1 MSVRATPRYRG
12 DLPVEVT
19 SFVGRRRESSEARRL
34 LGRTRLLTFVGAGG
48 VGKTR
53 LARRVAAD
61 VRRTFP
67 DGVWLVNLAPLRDG
81 DLLASTVAATLGLAD
96 WSVRP
101 SLDSL
106 VDFVSDKRVLIV
118 LDNCEHLLD
127 VSAAFVDGLLSA
139 AANVR
144 ILVTSRQPLG
154 VGGET
159 VLEVPPMSLPV
170 PDEALSARRLDES
183 EAVRLFVERAAEAVP
198 GLVLGEADWE
208 AVARLCR
215 RLDGIPLAIELA
227 AVRLRSLST
236 EQIIDRLDD
245 RFGLLTRGSRTAMPR
260 QQTLRATV
268 DWSRDLCSP
277 GERTLWA
284 RLSVFSGGFDLA
296 AAEQVCR
303 GEAIASEDV
312 FDLVAALVDKSLVL
326 RDDCGDGARY
336 RMLET
341 IRQYGRMMLVES
353 AQEAMLGRRHRDH
366 YLRVVGCSE
375 EARFGPEQLRWY
387 ARLRRDHANVRAA
400 MDFCLT
406 EPGGARTVFQ
416 MVTANWPYWIYYGI
430 LGEGRH
436 WLNLALEQDPA
447 PTAARARA
455 LWVAGRLALLQ
466 SDLSGAELLLRDCA
480 ALAEKLGDPS
490 AEAHVTELFGVVELF
505 RGNYARAISLQ
516 EEAVRRYRRI
526 GEPPGTC
533 AVTLYRM
540 ALAASASG
548 ETDRAERFCEESL
561 AICEEHGTHL
571 YRPLALWALGFTRY
585 RRGDQPGAEATIGES
600 LRLQRH
606 SNDRWNT
613 AQCVEVLAWIAS
625 ANGQHEHAATLLG
638 AAHMLWRS
646 LGTSMPETPPFAD
659 FHGPCDFQL
668 RETLGDE
675 VFAAAFERGV
685 ALGPDEA
692 IGYALNE
699 NPRRSRRTSRPRSAL
714 TSRERQV
721 ADLVAQGMTNK
732 EIAATLVIAQR
743 TAEGHVEHILEKLG
757 FVSRAQIASWA
768 TRNSGT

>member
-19 SFVGRRRESSEARRL
+19 SFVGRRRELSEARRL

-61 VRRTFP
+61 LRRAFP
-67 DGVWLVNLAPLRDG
+67 DGVWLVDLAPLQDEE
-81 DLLASTVAATLGLAD
+81 LLAPTVAATLGLAD
-96 WSVRP
+96 WSVQP

-106 VDFVSDKRVLIV
+106 VDFVSDKHLLIV

-127 VSAAFVDGLLSA
+127 VCAALADGLLSA

-159 VLEVPPMSLPV
+159 VLDVPPMSLPA
-170 PDEALSARRLDES
+170 PDRPMSERHLDES
-183 EAVRLFVERAAEAVP
+183 EAVRLFMERAAEAVP
-198 GLVLGEADWE
+198 DLALAEGDWE

-227 AVRLRSLST
+227 AVRLRSLSIV
-236 EQIIDRLDD
+236 QIIDRLDD

-268 DWSRDLCSP
+268 EWSHDLCSP

-284 RLSVFSGGFDLA
+284 RLSIFSGGFDLPA
-296 AAEQVCR
+296 VEQVC
-303 GEAIASEDV
+303 GGDAIASEDI
-312 FDLVAALVDKSLVL
+312 FELVAALVDKSLV
-326 RDDCGDGARY
+326 RRDGARY

-341 IRQYGRMMLVES
+341 IRQYGRMMLAES
-353 AQEAMLGRRHRDH
+353 GEETTLGRRHRDH
-366 YLRVVGCSE
+366 YQWVVMRSK
-375 EARFGPEQLRWY
+375 EARFGPDQLRWY
-387 ARLRRDHANVRAA
+387 ARLRLDHANIRAA

-406 EPGGARTVFQ
+406 EPGEAQTVFR

-430 LGEGRH
+430 LGEGLH
-436 WLNLALEQDPA
+436 WLSLALKKDST
-447 PTAARARA
+447 PTAARAKA

-480 ALAEKLGDPS
+480 DLAKKLGDPS
-490 AEAHVTELFGVVELF
+490 AEAHAMELFGVAELF
-505 RGNYARAISLQ
+505 KGNYAEAISLQ
-516 EEAVRRYRRI
+516 EEAVRRYRVI
-526 GEPPGTC
+526 GEPPGAC
-533 AVTLYRM
+533 AVALYRM

-548 ETDRAERFCEESL
+548 RTDRAEAFCKESL
-561 AICEEHGTHL
+561 AICENHGTHL
-571 YRPLALWALGFTRY
+571 YRPLALWALGFNEY
-585 RRGDQPGAEATIGES
+585 RRGDLREAVATIGES

-606 SNDRWNT
+606 SNDQWNT

-625 ANGQHEHAATLLG
+625 AGGQHEHAATLLG
-638 AAHMLWRS
+638 AAHTLWRS
-646 LGTSMPETPPFAD
+646 LGTSMPRTPPFVD
-659 FHGPCDFQL
+659 FHDPCDSHL
-668 RETLGDE
+668 HETLGDE
-675 VFAAAFERGV
+675 AFAAAFQRG
-685 ALGPDEA
+685 AILGPDEA

-699 NPRRSRRTSRPRSAL
+699 SPRRSRRTTRAPSAL
-714 TSRERQV
+714 TSREQQV
-721 ADLVAQGMTNK
+721 AGLVAQGMTNK

-757 FVSRAQIASWA
+757 FASRAQIASWA
-768 TRNSGT
+768 TKNSEAD